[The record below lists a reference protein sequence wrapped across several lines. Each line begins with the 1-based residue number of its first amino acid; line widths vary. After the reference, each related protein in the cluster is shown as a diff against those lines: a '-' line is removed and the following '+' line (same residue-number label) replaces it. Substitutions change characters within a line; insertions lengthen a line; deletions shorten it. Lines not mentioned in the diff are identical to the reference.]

1 MAGPLVAATTI
12 VIMAIAFTS
21 PMFHRLP
28 AEDNDAPA
36 SVSGSSADTDE
47 HRGLKVA
54 LRHRGRRSG
63 RQGGW
68 GKASA
73 AVMEAVRLEEPE
85 RRRAKEEVGRRLE
98 GWPAALSARL
108 GGDDGDKGRRGRR

>member
-1 MAGPLVAATTI
+1 MAV
-12 VIMAIAFTS
+12 AFTS

-36 SVSGSSADTDE
+36 SVSSSSADADE

-98 GWPAALSARL
+98 GWLAALSARL
-108 GGDDGDKGRRGRR
+108 GGDDGDKGRRGGR